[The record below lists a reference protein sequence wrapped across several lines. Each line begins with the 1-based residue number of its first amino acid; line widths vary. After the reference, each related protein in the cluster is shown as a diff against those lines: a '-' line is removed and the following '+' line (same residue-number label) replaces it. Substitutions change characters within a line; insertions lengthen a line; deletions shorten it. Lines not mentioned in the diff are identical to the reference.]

1 MIRTAISIL
10 LLALGL
16 VPALAQNTMRLK
28 AQATVASDVVRI
40 GDLVENAGIAANT
53 PVFRAPDL
61 GQTGAVPA
69 RAVLDAVRPYGLIG
83 VDTRGLNEVT
93 VTHASRMIAADDI
106 EQRIIGALI
115 ARYNLGKAENLKISF
130 DRDVRPIELALT
142 STSELALARI
152 NYDTAA
158 RRFDVSFELA
168 GASRTSWRY
177 TGTAIETIEAAV
189 PTRAINRGDV
199 LKASDFAIER
209 RPRSEFTSEPPASAA
224 EIAGL
229 AARRALRIGQPLRNA
244 DLMKPEIVKKN
255 DMVMLHYAVPGIVL
269 TMRGQAQDSGT
280 EGDIVNVLNVT
291 SKRVIQGV
299 VVGPG
304 RVNILA
310 PKAERLAA
318 VTE

>member
-255 DMVMLHYAVPGIVL
+255 DMVLLHYAVPGIVL
-269 TMRGQAQDSGT
+269 TMRGQAQESGT
-280 EGDIVNVLNVT
+280 DGDIVNVLNIN
-291 SKRVIQGV
+291 SKRVIQGIV
-299 VVGPG
+299 TGPG
-304 RVNILA
+304 HVTIMA
-310 PKAERLAA
+310 PKAARLAA
-318 VTE
+318 ATE

>member
-152 NYDTAA
+152 NYDPAA

-255 DMVMLHYAVPGIVL
+255 DMVLLHYAVPGIVL
-269 TMRGQAQDSGT
+269 TMRGQAQESGT
-280 EGDIVNVLNVT
+280 DGDIVNVLNIN
-291 SKRVIQGV
+291 SKRVIQGIV
-299 VVGPG
+299 TGPG
-304 RVNILA
+304 HVTIMA
-310 PKAERLAA
+310 PKDAG
-318 VTE
+318 